1 MVIEL
6 SEKNL
11 KIILDSLLEGIAF
24 DNDSNDIKEVYNLIV
39 SQSNLDNYEKL
50 R

>member
-24 DNDSNDIKEVYNLIV
+24 DNDSNEIKEVYNFVV